1 MNWDI
6 QLNEE
11 VDMLRETVMQFA
23 QKHIAPIA
31 EDVDREN
38 EFPQHLWRELGN
50 LGLLGISKEKIA
62 MKIAPYSGLSFVH
75 VCVHLKQTTD

>member
-31 EDVDREN
+31 EDVDRVN
-38 EFPQHLWRELGN
+38 EFPQHLWR
-50 LGLLGISKEKIA
+50 
-62 MKIAPYSGLSFVH
+62 
-75 VCVHLKQTTD
+75 